1 MMADDENR
9 TWIGWWRRLAASAAV
24 GLSLL
29 ATPVLSQAVH
39 KLTVVSWGGAYADS
53 QKKSYIDPYK
63 SVSPSTTIELINAGG
78 EQVAQLRSQTAIGS
92 ASWDLV
98 DVSAADAIRLC
109 QEGIAMPVPHDILL
123 SPAPD
128 GTPPTQ
134 DFGQTIISECF
145 IPEIVYSTT
154 FGYRTDRFKE
164 APTKL
169 CDVFD
174 LEKFPGMRALEERPI
189 NNLEWALICDGV
201 AAESV
206 YAELETPDGLD
217 RALAKLATLD
227 GHIRWWKDGAEPA
240 EWLAKGEVVIA
251 SAYNGRLFNIM
262 TRKGK
267 KTPVAMLWDWQAF
280 DFDGW
285 IVPKT
290 TQNLNEV
297 LRFVRFATSTERLAA
312 QASYIS
318 YGPARRSSSALVGK
332 HAELGI
338 DMAPYL
344 PTAPENAKN
353 VLIYNYDWWAQNR
366 DRIDARFQT
375 WLATQQIR

>member
-1 MMADDENR
+1 MAGPSTDHR
-9 TWIGWWRRLAASAAV
+9 CFGKGLGRLLAALGLAAALAASAFAQ
-24 GLSLL
+24 S
-29 ATPVLSQAVH
+29 PR

-53 QKKSYIDPYK
+53 QQKAYVDPYK
-63 SVSPSTTIELINAGG
+63 AVAPGVEIELVNAGG
-78 EQVAQLRSQTAIGS
+78 EQVAQLRQQAAASNV
-92 ASWDLV
+92 SWDLV

-109 QEGIAMPVPHDILL
+109 QEGIAMPVPHDIFL

-128 GTPPTQ
+128 GTLPSQ

-145 IPEIVYSTT
+145 VPQIVYSTT
-154 FGYRTDRFKE
+154 FGYRTDKLKE
-164 APTKL
+164 APAKL

-174 LEKFPGMRALEERPI
+174 LAKFPGKRGLEARPI

-201 AAESV
+201 NPDQV
-206 YAELETPDGLD
+206 YATLETPEGLD
-217 RALAKLATLD
+217 RALNKLATLN
-227 GHIRWWKDGAEPA
+227 GHVRWWTDGAEPA
-240 EWLAKGEVVIA
+240 DWLAKGEVVIS

-262 TRKGK
+262 TRKSK
-267 KTPVAMLWDWQAF
+267 KAPVAVLWDWQAF

-285 IVPKT
+285 IIPKT
-290 TQNLNEV
+290 TKNLNEV
-297 LRFVRFATSTERLAA
+297 LRFVRYATATERLAA

-338 DMAPYL
+338 DMAPHL

-366 DRIDARFQT
+366 DAIDARFQV
-375 WLATQQIR
+375 WLATQQPK

>member
-1 MMADDENR
+1 M
-9 TWIGWWRRLAASAAV
+9 RRAVLAAVALSA
-24 GLSLL
+24 L
-29 ATPVLSQAVH
+29 ATLALPALGQAVR

-53 QKKSYIDPYK
+53 QQKAYIDPYK
-63 SVSPSTTIELINAGG
+63 AVAPGIEIELVNAGG
-78 EQVAQLRSQTAIGS
+78 EQVAGLREQTAGGS
-92 ASWDLV
+92 LTWDLV

-109 QEGIAMPVPHDILL
+109 QEGVAMPVPHDILL

-128 GTPPTQ
+128 GSLPTQ

-164 APTKL
+164 PPRKL

-174 LEKFPGMRALEERPI
+174 LEKFPGVRGLEARPI

-201 AAESV
+201 GSESI
-206 YAELETPDGLD
+206 YAELETPEGLD
-217 RALAKLATLD
+217 RALAKLATLKD
-227 GHIRWWKDGAEPA
+227 HVRWWTDGAEPA
-240 EWLAKGEVVIA
+240 DWLAKGVVSIA

-262 TRKGK
+262 TRKSK
-267 KTPVAMLWDWQAF
+267 KAPVAVLWDWQAF

-285 IVPKT
+285 IIPRT
-290 TQNLNEV
+290 TKNLNEV
-297 LRFVRFATSTERLAA
+297 LRFVRFATTTERLAA
-312 QASYIS
+312 QANYIS
-318 YGPARRSSSALVGK
+318 YGPARRSSSAIVGK

-338 DMAPYL
+338 DMAPHL

-366 DRIDARFQT
+366 DRIDARFRV
-375 WLATQQIR
+375 WLATLETP

>member
-1 MMADDENR
+1 MAKP
-9 TWIGWWRRLAASAAV
+9 TASFTAKLICCATGVALLGVAAV
-24 GLSLL
+24 PS
-29 ATPVLSQAVH
+29 LSQAIRR
-39 KLTVVSWGGAYADS
+39 LTVVSWGGAYADS
-53 QKKSYIDPYK
+53 QQKAYVDPYK
-63 SVSPSTTIELINAGG
+63 VVAPSVEIELINAGG
-78 EQVAQLRSQTAIGS
+78 EQVAQLRGQAATGVVV
-92 ASWDLV
+92 WDLV

-164 APTKL
+164 PPTRL

-174 LEKFPGMRALEERPI
+174 VARFPGKRGLEARPI
-189 NNLEWALICDGV
+189 NNLEWALICDG
-201 AAESV
+201 ARPEQV
-206 YAELETPDGLD
+206 YAELETPEGLE
-217 RALAKLATLD
+217 RALAKLATLN
-227 GHIRWWKDGAEPA
+227 GHVRWWTDGAEPA
-240 EWLAKGEVVIA
+240 DWLAKGQVAIS

-262 TRKGK
+262 TRKSK
-267 KTPVAMLWDWQAF
+267 KAPVAVLWDWQAF

-285 IVPKT
+285 IIPKT
-290 TQNLNEV
+290 TKNLNEV
-297 LRFVRFATSTERLAA
+297 LRFVRYATSTERLAA

-366 DRIDARFQT
+366 DRIDARFQV
-375 WLATQQIR
+375 WLATQQAP

>member
-1 MMADDENR
+1 MAKKIELFKSGRVASLAGLALLGVAWVCLPAWADSV
-9 TWIGWWRRLAASAAV
+9 RRL
-24 GLSLL
+24 
-29 ATPVLSQAVH
+29 Q
-39 KLTVVSWGGAYADS
+39 VVSWGGAYADS
-53 QKKSYIDPYK
+53 QQKAYIDPYK
-63 SVSPSTTIELINAGG
+63 AVAPNVEISLVNAGG
-78 EQVAQLRSQTAIGS
+78 EQVARLREQLRAGQS
-92 ASWDLV
+92 AWDLV

-109 QEGIAMPVPHDILL
+109 KEGVAMPVPHDILL

-128 GTPPTQ
+128 GTLPTQ

-154 FGYRTDRFKE
+154 FGYRTDRFKTP
-164 APTKL
+164 PTKL
-169 CDVFD
+169 CDIFD
-174 LEKFPGMRALEERPI
+174 FERFPGLRALEERPI

-201 AAESV
+201 PAESV
-206 YAELETPDGLD
+206 YAELETPEGLE
-217 RALAKLATLD
+217 RALNKLATLN
-227 GHIRWWKDGAEPA
+227 GNVRWWRDGAQPA

-251 SAYNGRLFNIM
+251 SAYNGRLFNVM

-267 KTPVAMLWDWQAF
+267 KAPVGMLWDWQAF

-285 IVPKT
+285 IIPKST
-290 TQNLNEV
+290 ANLNEV
-297 LRFVRFATSTERLAA
+297 LRFVRYATATEQLAA

-318 YGPARRSSSALVGK
+318 YGPARRSASALVGK
-332 HAELGI
+332 HADLGI

-366 DRIDARFQT
+366 DRIDQRFRQ
-375 WLATQQIR
+375 WIATQQIR

>member
-1 MMADDENR
+1 MIRAA
-9 TWIGWWRRLAASAAV
+9 RLAGLAKLCLLSALVPA
-24 GLSLL
+24 L
-29 ATPVLSQAVH
+29 ADGPR
-39 KLTVVSWGGAYADS
+39 KLEVVSWGGAYADS
-53 QKKSYIDPYK
+53 QQKAYVDPYK
-63 SVSPSTTIELINAGG
+63 AVAPNVEIDLVNAGG
-78 EQVAQLRSQTAIGS
+78 EQVARLREQARAGDVT
-92 ASWDLV
+92 WDLV

-109 QEGIAMPVPHDILL
+109 KEGIAMPVPHDILL

-128 GTPPTQ
+128 GTLPTQ
-134 DFGQTIISECF
+134 DFGQTIVSECF

-154 FGYRTDRFKE
+154 FGYRTDRFKTPP
-164 APTKL
+164 AKL

-174 LEKFPGMRALEERPI
+174 LERFPGLRALEERPI

-201 AAESV
+201 PAESV
-206 YAELETPDGLD
+206 YAELETPEGLE
-217 RALAKLATLD
+217 RALAKLATLN
-227 GHIRWWKDGAEPA
+227 GKVRWWRDGAQPA
-240 EWLAKGEVVIA
+240 DWLAKGEVVIA

-267 KTPVAMLWDWQAF
+267 KAPVAVLWDWQAF

-285 IVPKT
+285 IIPKT
-290 TQNLNEV
+290 TKSLNEV
-297 LRFVRFATSTERLAA
+297 LRFVRYATSTERLAA

-318 YGPARRSSSALVGK
+318 YGPARRSAGALVGK

-338 DMAPYL
+338 EMAPHL

-366 DRIDARFQT
+366 DRIDLRFRAWIVT
-375 WLATQQIR
+375 LQIR